1 MKKIDLIENIY
12 VQEFNKEYILLKIKY
27 LGKVKK
33 MINQLKKNKIILQLQ
48 NDQWRIELI

>member
-12 VQEFNKEYILLKIKY
+12 VQEFNKNYILLKIKY

-33 MINQLKKNKIILQLQ
+33 MINQLKRNKIILKFKD
-48 NDQWRIELI
+48 DQWRIELI

>member
-12 VQEFNKEYILLKIKY
+12 VQEFNKDYILLKIKY

-33 MINQLKKNKIILQLQ
+33 MINIRSFAYHKTLSIFKPVFN
-48 NDQWRIELI
+48 